1 MSSPSCPGFYQFPS
15 PTVFRALN
23 LPHPLLGLKAV
34 FSTQPRDFHT
44 GNSNSAAWN
53 RLKQSQLMEIT
64 R

>member
-1 MSSPSCPGFYQFPS
+1 MSSPSCPGFYQPPS
-15 PTVFRALN
+15 PTVFCALN
-23 LPHPLLGLKAV
+23 LPHPLLGLKTV

-44 GNSNSAAWN
+44 GNSNSAVWN